1 MAVWLKVDAFQEQ
14 NFPLPRGGELL
25 NPYLADNAAGLG
37 TVGKGSSQHHDLSR
51 DVRARDSLVST
62 YHRDKSQVSIRR
74 LDLL

>member
-1 MAVWLKVDAFQEQ
+1 MAVWLKVDASQEQ
-14 NFPLPRGGELL
+14 NFLLPRGGELL

-37 TVGKGSSQHHDLSR
+37 TVGKGSQHHDLSR